1 MIESVFFKEYEFNE
15 PLIEKVDSII
25 DNCIR
30 DGHDKYF
37 HTFDDICEYN
47 SNFTI
52 TQFLIKAWVCMI

>member
-1 MIESVFFKEYEFNE
+1 MIESVIFKEYEFNE

-47 SNFTI
+47 SNFTN